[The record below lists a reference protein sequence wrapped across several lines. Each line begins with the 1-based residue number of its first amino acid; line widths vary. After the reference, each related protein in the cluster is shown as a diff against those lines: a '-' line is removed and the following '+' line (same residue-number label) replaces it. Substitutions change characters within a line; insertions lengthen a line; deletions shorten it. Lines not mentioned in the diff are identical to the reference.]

1 MTVKPIRK
9 FVNPEMTFFILHYN
23 FPLKLKYVISYG
35 VAKMC
40 LTYFISSKFQAH
52 FKGISVWFFY
62 IQQNDDDDVSFVLD
76 EHSPISYMYIL
87 YKIEICKKKNSSKL
101 IVIPF
106 LLWKK
111 HKKFIHKKEKMY
123 FI

>member
-1 MTVKPIRK
+1 MRTDIYFTMTVKPIRK

-52 FKGISVWFFY
+52 FKGISVWVFFTCPDGQVTNKFHLSRT
-62 IQQNDDDDVSFVLD
+62 IGQTLLSRPVVVLT
-76 EHSPISYMYIL
+76 P
-87 YKIEICKKKNSSKL
+87 N
-101 IVIPF
+101 
-106 LLWKK
+106 
-111 HKKFIHKKEKMY
+111 
-123 FI
+123 